1 MKSLLA
7 LFSVQLRHHREACE
21 LSQQELAEKIKI
33 GYRTYQRYETG
44 EATPSLD
51 VIFQLSNVLG
61 FKLDE
66 MFSPDKSID
75 RILDVKFFNTN
86 NEHEF
91 LNDQYVSGSQ
101 ITKLVSKD
109 ITGGIEPII
118 LDPLFAES
126 SYFMAVTTFRNI
138 TLNNAVRDKLGF
150 KSNVISTSAATE
162 FVREQGILWAY
173 MILNNKKYAIEKR
186 SFVYPAGSFSMYLKR
201 ILIEQNNLYVIL
213 NVVEIID

>member
-7 LFSVQLRHHREACE
+7 QFSVQLRHHREACD
-21 LSQQELAEKIKI
+21 LSQQELAEKINI

-44 EATPSLD
+44 ESTPSLD
-51 VIFQLSNVLG
+51 VIFQLSIVLN

-66 MFSPDKSID
+66 IFSPEKAID
-75 RILDVKFFNTN
+75 RNLDVKFFNEN

-91 LNDQYVSGSQ
+91 LNDKFVLGSQ
-101 ITKLVSKD
+101 ILQLTSKD
-109 ITGGIEPII
+109 IAGGIESIV

-138 TLNNAVRDKLGF
+138 TLNNTVRDRLGF
-150 KSNVISTSAATE
+150 KSNVISTSAATA

-173 MILNNKKYAIEKR
+173 MILNSKKYAIEKR
-186 SFVYPAGSFSMYLKR
+186 SFVYPAGPVTMYLKR
-201 ILIEQNNLYVIL
+201 ILIEQNNQYAIL
-213 NVVEIID
+213 NVVDIID

>member
-7 LFSVQLRHHREACE
+7 LFSVQLRHHREACD

-44 EATPSLD
+44 ESTPSLD
-51 VIFQLSNVLG
+51 IIFQLSKVLD

-66 MFSPDKSID
+66 MFSPDKTID
-75 RILDVKFFNTN
+75 RNLEVKFFNIN
-86 NEHEF
+86 NEQEF
-91 LNDQYVSGSQ
+91 LNDKFVSGSQ
-101 ITKLVSKD
+101 ILKLISKD
-109 ITGGIEPII
+109 ITKGIESIV

-126 SYFMAVTTFRNI
+126 SYYMGVTTFRNI

-162 FVREQGILWAY
+162 FVREQGILWSY
-173 MILNNKKYAIEKR
+173 MILNNMKYAIEKR
-186 SFVYPAGSFSMYLKR
+186 SFVYPAGPVTMFLKR
-201 ILIEQNNLYVIL
+201 ILIEQNNQYAIL